1 MIFIEYLG
9 LMQALHALSLHLVLW
24 WWWNKWKAQG
34 LDGGWMAAV
43 LALVDSSAAFLS
55 MRGLPGC
62 DRVGHLLVTGI
73 GENNWISLIGLCIT
87 TVYQSS

>member
-1 MIFIEYLG
+1 
-9 LMQALHALSLHLVLW
+9 
-24 WWWNKWKAQG
+24 
-34 LDGGWMAAV
+34 MAAV

-73 GENNWISLIGLCIT
+73 GENNWISLIGLSIA